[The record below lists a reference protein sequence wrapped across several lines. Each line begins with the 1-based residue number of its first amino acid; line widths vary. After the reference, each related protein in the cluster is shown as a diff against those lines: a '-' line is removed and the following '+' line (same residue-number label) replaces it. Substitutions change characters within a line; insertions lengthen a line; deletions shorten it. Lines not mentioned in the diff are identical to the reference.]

1 MSRARVKS
9 SEPVQYR
16 TRALK
21 RGLCLLA
28 LFGPGSPE
36 LTLTELAERGELDKA
51 TTLRLMSCLVEEGF
65 VRRDTERNVYRAGP
79 AVLPVAIS
87 FQQTT
92 ALAAVAEPYLRA
104 LAKET
109 GQTATMAIQ
118 DGAHAVNIALAY
130 SDRPIRRLT
139 YVGERFALDK
149 ASVGIVLAE
158 GLRDE
163 ELVSLLDPSDPD
175 TAAASA
181 ITNWSEFRA
190 GLNKFREEGYAF
202 DDEGAFAGIRCLG
215 APVRDY
221 TRRAVAAVSVTGAAG
236 EFVGDA
242 LAEYIEQVKAV
253 ASSISAELG
262 YVEIGSARGPDL
274 EAATSAGIT
283 ADPRAVDYGVGLL
296 GDCFIGPG
304 VDGVRRGMS
313 MPRSADCAVGD

>member
-1 MSRARVKS
+1 MSRARAKS

-36 LTLTELAERGELDKA
+36 LTLTGLAERGELDKA

-65 VRRDTERNVYRAGP
+65 VRRDTDRNVYRAGP

-92 ALAAVAEPYLRA
+92 ALAAVVDPHLRA

-139 YVGERFALDK
+139 HVGERFALDK
-149 ASVGIVLAE
+149 ASVGTVLAA

-163 ELVSLLDPSDPD
+163 ELVSLLDPSDPN
-175 TAAASA
+175 AAAA
-181 ITNWSEFRA
+181 NTITNLAEFRA
-190 GLNKFREEGYAF
+190 GLHKVREQGYAF
-202 DDEGAFAGIRCLG
+202 DDEEAFAGIRCVG

-221 TRRAVAAVSVTGAAG
+221 TGRVVAAVSVTGAAG

-242 LAEYIEQVKAV
+242 RAEYIEYVKAV
-253 ASSISAELG
+253 AGSVSAELG
-262 YVEIGSARGPDL
+262 YVEAGSAHGPDR
-274 EAATSAGIT
+274 EAATPAGIT
-283 ADPRAVDYGVGLL
+283 VGPRVGDYGVGLL
-296 GDCFIGPG
+296 GDRFIGPG
-304 VDGVRRGMS
+304 VDGVRRGM
-313 MPRSADCAVGD
+313 